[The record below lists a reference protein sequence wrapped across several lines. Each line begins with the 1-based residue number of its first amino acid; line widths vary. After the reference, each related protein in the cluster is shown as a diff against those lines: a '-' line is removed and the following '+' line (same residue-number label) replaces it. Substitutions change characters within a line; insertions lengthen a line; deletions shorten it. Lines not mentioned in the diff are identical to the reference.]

1 MLGGVA
7 FVCHQLGSVVGA
19 FGGGLVYDRLG
30 SYNAAWQ
37 FGVTL
42 GLVAGLVQIA
52 IVWGR
57 VPRPPAF
64 SA

>member
-1 MLGGVA
+1 MSATNSAASSAL
-7 FVCHQLGSVVGA
+7 